1 MGWSQIFL
9 KITFDGGG
17 LVKGESEL
25 VGYEDQIVLTDF
37 DWSMSAGKDVV
48 KNGKAV
54 ARRLNMES
62 LTLSKRFDIA
72 STELLSALRKRDRIK
87 TARITVAQSY
97 AVSAVAASLGLRD
110 AFAIE
115 IQDGYLEDIS
125 LNMVADG
132 KAMVLQ
138 EELSIRYSKIKVEVT
153 PVNRDGTY
161 SKVKSIF
168 TADVRDSM
176 DLK

>member
-17 LVKGESEL
+17 LVRGESEL
-25 VGYEDQIVLTDF
+25 SGYEGQIVVNDF

-48 KNGKAV
+48 KNGKSV

-62 LTLSKRFDIA
+62 LTISKRFDVS
-72 STELLSALRKRDRIK
+72 STELMSALRKRDRVK
-87 TARITVAQSY
+87 TARVTVAQGF
-97 AVSAVAASLGLRD
+97 AVANGDMSLRD
-110 AFAIE
+110 AFVVE
-115 IQDGYLEDIS
+115 IQDGYIEDIS

-153 PVNRDGTY
+153 PMAPDGSY
-161 SKVKSIF
+161 SKVKSTF
-168 TADVRDSM
+168 MADVGDSVG
-176 DLK
+176 LK